1 MTPPGRSLT
10 VVTSPPDI
18 VTVAAEAAVEIEVRK
33 SRFLCLLAPVATEEA
48 ARETVASR
56 RRAHHSA
63 RHHCSAFVLGP
74 GGQVQRSSDDGE
86 PAGTAGVPMLEVLRG
101 RGLTDVVAVVTR
113 YFGGVLLGTGGLIR
127 AYGGAVSAAA
137 DAAPILRRRAMHT
150 VVVAVDHQ
158 RAGRLENELRASP
171 YTVDSASYA
180 ADVRLRVFVAPEDL
194 SSFSAWL
201 AEHASTATMS
211 VGELSFISC

>member
-1 MTPPGRSLT
+1 VTTPPE
-10 VVTSPPDI
+10 I
-18 VTVAAEAAVEIEVRK
+18 VTISALVDIETEVRK
-33 SRFLCLLAPVATEEA
+33 SRFLCLLVPVSTEEA
-48 ARETVASR
+48 ARAAVASR
-56 RRAHHSA
+56 RRTHHSA

-74 GGQVQRSSDDGE
+74 GGTVQRSSDDGE

-127 AYGGAVSAAA
+127 AYGGAVSAAV
-137 DAAPILRRRAMHT
+137 DAATIVRRRALHT

-171 YTVDSASYA
+171 YTVDGVDYA
-180 ADVRLRVFVAPEDL
+180 ADVRLQVFVAPEDL
-194 SSFSAWL
+194 SAFTSWL
-201 AEHASTATMS
+201 AERASSATMA
-211 VGELSFISC
+211 VGGLSFVDVAGST